1 MLGAEPLIREHYIKT
16 GLVKLVFNPVLSH
29 GDRSYQSHQAAECA
43 GEQDRF
49 WAFHDL
55 LFENQDSLFY
65 DDIQAT
71 IKALAVEAGLDTASF
86 AACLDEQRYLDLIV
100 SQDEVRQEHGIRGQP
115 VFDINGELF
124 FGAQAFEVFQTVIE
138 SQLELASGQ

>member
-1 MLGAEPLIREHYIKT
+1 VLGAEPLIREHYIKT

-43 GEQDRF
+43 GEQGQF

-55 LFENQDSLFY
+55 LFENQDALFFG
-65 DDIQAT
+65 DIQAT
-71 IKALAVEAGLDTASF
+71 LKELAAEAGLDTASF
-86 AACLDEQRYLDLIV
+86 AACLDEQRYLDLIL
-100 SQDEVRQEHGIRGQP
+100 SQDEVRQERGIRGQP

-138 SQLELASGQ
+138 AQVEQASAQ

>member
-43 GEQDRF
+43 GEQGRF
-49 WAFHDL
+49 WEFHDL
-55 LFENQDSLFY
+55 LFENQDSLFAG
-65 DDIQAT
+65 DIQAT
-71 IKALAVEAGLDTASF
+71 VKQLAAEAGLDTAGF

-100 SQDEVRQEHGIRGQP
+100 SQDEVRQARGIRGQP
-115 VFDINGELF
+115 VFDINGEFF
-124 FGAQAFEVFQTVIE
+124 FGAQSFEVFQTVIE
-138 SQLELASGQ
+138 SQLEQASGQ